1 METSKNNGY
10 TNNKNNSINSNI
22 LAPSPQ
28 FSTLSNSNSNSAHP
42 SPASSSSPS
51 VSLSDPM
58 LYVPKMMFLTKGKGT
73 HKDYLTSFELALRD
87 ADVADLNLVSVSS
100 IKPPQC
106 KIISRQ
112 EGRKYLRPGQ
122 IAFTILARSSTN
134 EPNRLIAASIGLAR
148 PADDNTQH
156 GYLSE
161 HHSTGETAQKA
172 GDYAEDMA
180 MEMLATTLGLPND
193 PTLTWDQREEQ
204 WKLSGKIYKTQNF
217 TQSAEGNKDG
227 LWTTVISAAILIL

>member
-1 METSKNNGY
+1 MTKRMEVEDKTNIVLSKP
-10 TNNKNNSINSNI
+10 I
-22 LAPSPQ
+22 
-28 FSTLSNSNSNSAHP
+28 
-42 SPASSSSPS
+42 
-51 VSLSDPM
+51 
-58 LYVPKMMFLTKGKGT
+58 LYVPKIIFLTKGKGL

-87 ADVADLNLVSVSS
+87 AEIADLNLVSVSS

-106 KIISRQ
+106 KIVSRQ
-112 EGRKYLRPGQ
+112 EGRKYLTPGQ
-122 IAFTILARSSTN
+122 IVFTILARSSTN

-148 PADDNTQH
+148 PADDAQH

-204 WKLSGKIYKTQNF
+204 WKLSGKIYKTQNI

>member
-1 METSKNNGY
+1 
-10 TNNKNNSINSNI
+10 
-22 LAPSPQ
+22 
-28 FSTLSNSNSNSAHP
+28 
-42 SPASSSSPS
+42 
-51 VSLSDPM
+51 
-58 LYVPKMMFLTKGKGT
+58 
-73 HKDYLTSFELALRD
+73 
-87 ADVADLNLVSVSS
+87 
-100 IKPPQC
+100 
-106 KIISRQ
+106 
-112 EGRKYLRPGQ
+112 LRPGQ
-122 IAFTILARSSTN
+122 IAFAILARSSTN
-134 EPNRLIAASIGLAR
+134 EPNRLIASSIGLAR

-180 MEMLATTLGLPND
+180 MEMLATTLNLPND

-204 WKLSGKIYKTQNF
+204 WKLSEKIYKTQNF

>member
-1 METSKNNGY
+1 MKIEDKTKELILSKP
-10 TNNKNNSINSNI
+10 I
-22 LAPSPQ
+22 
-28 FSTLSNSNSNSAHP
+28 
-42 SPASSSSPS
+42 
-51 VSLSDPM
+51 
-58 LYVPKMMFLTKGKGT
+58 LYVPKIMFLTKGKGL

-87 ADVADLNLVSVSS
+87 AEIADLNLVSVPS

-106 KIISRQ
+106 KIVSRQ
-112 EGRKYLRPGQ
+112 EDRKYLMPGQ
-122 IAFTILARSSTN
+122 IVFTILARSSTN

-148 PADDNTQH
+148 PADDDYTQH

-172 GDYAEDMA
+172 GDYAENMA

-204 WKLSGKIYKTQNF
+204 WKLSGKIYKTQNI

-227 LWTTVISAAILIL
+227 LWTTVVSAAILIL

>member
-1 METSKNNGY
+1 MEVEDKTNIVLSKP
-10 TNNKNNSINSNI
+10 I
-22 LAPSPQ
+22 A
-28 FSTLSNSNSNSAHP
+28 
-42 SPASSSSPS
+42 
-51 VSLSDPM
+51 
-58 LYVPKMMFLTKGKGT
+58 YVPKIIFLTKGKGL
-73 HKDYLTSFELALRD
+73 HKDSLTSFELALRD
-87 ADVADLNLVSVSS
+87 AEIADLNLVSVSS

-106 KIISRQ
+106 KIVSRQ
-112 EGRKYLRPGQ
+112 EGRKYLMPGQ
-122 IAFTILARSSTN
+122 IVFTILARSSTN

-148 PADDNTQH
+148 PVDDTQH

-204 WKLSGKIYKTQNF
+204 WKLSGKIYKTQNI

>member
-1 METSKNNGY
+1 M
-10 TNNKNNSINSNI
+10 I
-22 LAPSPQ
+22 
-28 FSTLSNSNSNSAHP
+28 
-42 SPASSSSPS
+42 AS
-51 VSLSDPM
+51 
-58 LYVPKMMFLTKGKGT
+58 
-73 HKDYLTSFELALRD
+73 
-87 ADVADLNLVSVSS
+87 
-100 IKPPQC
+100 
-106 KIISRQ
+106 
-112 EGRKYLRPGQ
+112 
-122 IAFTILARSSTN
+122 
-134 EPNRLIAASIGLAR
+134 SIGLAR

-180 MEMLATTLGLPND
+180 MEMLATTLNLPND

-204 WKLSGKIYKTQNF
+204 WKLSEKIYKTHNF

>member
-1 METSKNNGY
+1 METTKNN
-10 TNNKNNSINSNI
+10 KSNTVVSPPPPPPS
-22 LAPSPQ
+22 LAE
-28 FSTLSNSNSNSAHP
+28 
-42 SPASSSSPS
+42 
-51 VSLSDPM
+51 PM
-58 LYVPKMMFLTKGKGT
+58 LYVPKMMFLTKGKGV

-87 ADVADLNLVSVSS
+87 ADIADLNLVSVSS

-112 EGRKYLRPGQ
+112 EGRKYLKPGQ
-122 IAFTILARSSTN
+122 IAFTVLARSSTN

-148 PADDNTQH
+148 PADDNVQH

-172 GDYAEDMA
+172 GDYA
-180 MEMLATTLGLPND
+180 MEMRATTLGLPND

-204 WKLSGKIYKTQNF
+204 WKLSEKIYKTQNF

-227 LWTTVISAAILIL
+227 LWTTVISGAILIL

>member
-1 METSKNNGY
+1 MPETQDNTIMTTTPTKAENMAAAASS
-10 TNNKNNSINSNI
+10 TTTITTTT
-22 LAPSPQ
+22 P
-28 FSTLSNSNSNSAHP
+28 TLSN
-42 SPASSSSPS
+42 
-51 VSLSDPM
+51 PM
-58 LYVPKMMFLTKGKGT
+58 LYVPKIMFLTKGKGL

-87 ADVADLNLVSVSS
+87 AEIADLNLVCVSS

-106 KIISRQ
+106 KIVSRQ
-112 EGRKYLRPGQ
+112 EGRKYLMPGQ
-122 IAFTILARSSTN
+122 IVFTILARSSTN

-148 PADDNTQH
+148 PADDAQH

-193 PTLTWDQREEQ
+193 PTLTWDEKEEQ
-204 WKLSGKIYKTQNF
+204 WRLSNKIYRTQNF
-217 TQSAEGNKDG
+217 TQ
-227 LWTTVISAAILIL
+227 

>member
-1 METSKNNGY
+1 MISMETSKNNSH
-10 TNNKNNSINSNI
+10 NNNNNINSNM

-28 FSTLSNSNSNSAHP
+28 SSPPSNSNSAP
-42 SPASSSSPS
+42 SPASL

-58 LYVPKMMFLTKGKGT
+58 LYVPKMMFLTKGKGI

-106 KIISRQ
+106 KIIPRQ

>member
-1 METSKNNGY
+1 MEQQ
-10 TNNKNNSINSNI
+10 NSDTAASPIIHNI
-22 LAPSPQ
+22 PTRV
-28 FSTLSNSNSNSAHP
+28 F
-42 SPASSSSPS
+42 
-51 VSLSDPM
+51 
-58 LYVPKMMFLTKGKGT
+58 FTKGRGT

-87 ADVADLNLVSVSS
+87 ADIADLNLVSVSS
-100 IKPPQC
+100 ILPPHC

-112 EGRKYLRPGQ
+112 EGRKYLQPGQ
-122 IAFTILARSSTN
+122 VVFTIMARSATN

-148 PADDNTQH
+148 PVDDSQH

-193 PTLTWDQREEQ
+193 PSLTWSEKEEQ
-204 WKLSGKIYKTQNF
+204 WRLSNKIYKTQNF
-217 TQSAEGNKDG
+217 TQSAEGHKDG
-227 LWTTVISAAILIL
+227 LWTTVISGAVFIL

>member
-1 METSKNNGY
+1 MTKRMEVEDKTNIVLSKP
-10 TNNKNNSINSNI
+10 I
-22 LAPSPQ
+22 
-28 FSTLSNSNSNSAHP
+28 
-42 SPASSSSPS
+42 
-51 VSLSDPM
+51 
-58 LYVPKMMFLTKGKGT
+58 LYVPKIIFLTKGKGL

-87 ADVADLNLVSVSS
+87 AEIADLNLVSVSS

-106 KIISRQ
+106 KIVSRQ
-112 EGRKYLRPGQ
+112 EGRKYLMPGQ
-122 IAFTILARSSTN
+122 IVFTILARSSTN

-148 PADDNTQH
+148 PADDAQH

-193 PTLTWDQREEQ
+193 PTLAWDQREEQ
-204 WKLSGKIYKTQNF
+204 WKLSEKIYKTQNI

-227 LWTTVISAAILIL
+227 LWTTVISATILIL